1 MSVNKRRWLR
11 GKQIYKLTSQ
21 PHLFEIGTS
30 IDNKLQICQSLI
42 LDGAG
47 QVVLVRWNLQ
57 GPQRRPLCR
66 LNFQFHHFL
75 IVSHRDNKIW
85 EGGEENSMSTR
96 LHRKSHCSSWIWPW
110 RGDKIKKFFLMKNF
124 QEDTESD
131 LVAKKNRDVVMCQ
144 KVRIICWVKTF
155 PEERKCGFV
164 VKLGIICWPT
174 CKSDNGGIAVSPNTS
189 PVDETF
195 LENLPK
201 QEYTEC

>member
-75 IVSHRDNKIW
+75 IVSHRCNKIW

-110 RGDKIKKFFLMKNF
+110 RGDKIKKVLFNEKFPGRYRIWFGGKKQGCGYVSKSQDHLLSENF
-124 QEDTESD
+124 S
-131 LVAKKNRDVVMCQ
+131 R
-144 KVRIICWVKTF
+144 
-155 PEERKCGFV
+155 RKEMWFCGEV
-164 VKLGIICWPT
+164 GDHLLT
-174 CKSDNGGIAVSPNTS
+174 
-189 PVDETF
+189 
-195 LENLPK
+195 NL
-201 QEYTEC
+201 

>member
-66 LNFQFHHFL
+66 LNFQFHL
-75 IVSHRDNKIW
+75 IIYLYLLVII
-85 EGGEENSMSTR
+85 GGEENSMSTR

-131 LVAKKNRDVVMCQ
+131 LVAKNRDVVMCQ
-144 KVRIICWVKTF
+144 KVRIIC
-155 PEERKCGFV
+155 
-164 VKLGIICWPT
+164 
-174 CKSDNGGIAVSPNTS
+174 
-189 PVDETF
+189 
-195 LENLPK
+195 
-201 QEYTEC
+201 